1 MDTGELLAVTHRF
14 DIFYSR
20 KITEVAQ
27 RYGMTK
33 AEADVLLFLYNNP
46 GYDTARDIVEI
57 RHIAKSYVSKA
68 VELLIQK
75 ECLAAEEDGKD
86 RRVVRLRLLPGASG
100 IIKEGR
106 AAQECVTDAVRRG
119 IEESDLKVFEKV
131 LKQMCGNIKEEL
143 GDTL

>member
-1 MDTGELLAVTHRF
+1 
-14 DIFYSR
+14 
-20 KITEVAQ
+20 
-27 RYGMTK
+27 MTK

-100 IIKEGR
+100 VIGEGK
-106 AAQECVTDAVRRG
+106 AAQKAVTDAVRRG

-143 GDTL
+143 GDAL

>member
-1 MDTGELLAVTHRF
+1 MDTGELLALTHRF
-14 DIFYSR
+14 DILYSR
-20 KITEVAQ
+20 KITEVAR

-75 ECLAAEEDGKD
+75 ECLAAKEDGKD
-86 RRVVRLRLLPGASG
+86 RRVIRLRLLQGASG
-100 IIKEGR
+100 VIGEGK
-106 AAQECVTDAVRRG
+106 AAQKAVTDAVRRG

-131 LKQMCGNIKEEL
+131 LRQMCSNIKEEL
-143 GDTL
+143 GDML